1 MQRFSAW
8 ARWIVTVIF
17 IPILMT
23 AIGEVTARF
32 ITRRPEEAA
41 NVVLRFLL
49 DLSEQAW
56 LRYTAFFFGGLVAGL
71 WLDWLLRK
79 LDSSGTKEIKALGS
93 GMIDLAN
100 NLSRMTNPID
110 RGGSQLRLY
119 FIIARKLGIWA
130 PDERIF
136 NNPRAF
142 GFVRDYL
149 MGVGNMLHDGHFS
162 EAKQYAELK
171 RDESPSNFHV

>member
-1 MQRFSAW
+1 MHRFSAW

-17 IPILMT
+17 IPIAIT
-23 AIGEVTARF
+23 AIGEVTAHF
-32 ITRRPEEAA
+32 ITQRPEEAA

-71 WLDWLLRK
+71 WLDWFLRK
-79 LDSSGTKEIKALGS
+79 LDSSRTEEIKALGS
-93 GMIDLAN
+93 EMIDLAN
-100 NLSRMTNPID
+100 NLSRVTNPTD
-110 RGGSQLRLY
+110 RGSGQLRPC
-119 FIIARKLGIWA
+119 FITAGKLGIWA

-136 NNPRAF
+136 SNPRAF

-149 MGVGNMLHDGHFS
+149 MGVGNMLRDGHFS

>member
-8 ARWIVTVIF
+8 ARWIVTIIF
-17 IPILMT
+17 IPIAIT
-23 AIGEVTARF
+23 AIGEVTAHF
-32 ITRRPEEAA
+32 ITQRSEEAA

-49 DLSEQAW
+49 DLSERAW
-56 LRYTAFFFGGLVAGL
+56 LRYAAFFLGGLVAGL
-71 WLDWLLRK
+71 WLEWFLRK
-79 LDSSGTKEIKALGS
+79 LDSSGIEEINALGS
-93 GMIDLAN
+93 GMIDLAD
-100 NLSRMTNPID
+100 NLSRMTNPTD

-119 FIIARKLGIWA
+119 FITARKLGIWA

-149 MGVGNMLHDGHFS
+149 MGVGNMLRDGHFS